1 MPQLIEHLKSMKL
14 AIFDLDGV
22 IYRGTN
28 VIPGVKKA
36 IDFLKALSIRV
47 VFNSNNSTLTRQ
59 DYVNKLQK
67 FGITS
72 TIEDIFTSAYLA
84 AEEIS
89 KMNHQAKIFVI
100 GEKGLKEELESKDL
114 QVFDDENDLDTID
127 YIVVGLD
134 RAFNYQKLAA
144 AQNYILQKHAVFYA
158 TNMDATL
165 PSNNKE
171 LPGAGCMVAA
181 LQTCTSQ
188 KPVRIFGKPSPL
200 GIEMIL
206 EKTKIKNKDAV
217 IFGDRLDTD
226 ILAGNRAN
234 IRTILVLTG
243 VTNQKMVEELKIRAS
258 KSNEVEKDLL
268 PDIIIE
274 NLSKIF
280 L

>member
-200 GIEMIL
+200 GIEIIL

-234 IRTILVLTG
+234 IRTVLVLTG
-243 VTNQKMVEELKIRAS
+243 VTNRKKVEELKIRAS